1 MQCCRHLDC
10 TWHVQSKS
18 NFDYLN
24 YLVPGKNVW
33 KIESLDIV
41 IVYIMYGAKL
51 KCSNNRGTCF
61 DIIKVWLVAS
71 SMIGLQVKYL

>member
-10 TWHVQSKS
+10 TWHVQS
-18 NFDYLN
+18 NLDYLN

-33 KIESLDIV
+33 EIESLDIV

-51 KCSNNRGTCF
+51 KCSNNRGMCF
-61 DIIKVWLVAS
+61 DIIKDWLVAS